1 VRRKEREVSK
11 ITVLGGGLVGRVI
24 ARDLAREKGFRIIV
38 ADRDE
43 GKLARLRAESLATT
57 TVDLAD
63 DAAVRK
69 AIADA
74 DVVVG
79 AAPGHMGYRLLRLVI
94 EAGKPYADIAF
105 MPEDFLQLD
114 GLARERGVTAVVDCG
129 VAPGLSN
136 LLCGRAE
143 HEFDSVERMLILV
156 GGLPK
161 NRLWPFEYRVVFSAV
176 DVIEEYLRPARWVE
190 HGRLVTKPAL
200 TDVEPVDL
208 PRVGTVEAFNTDG
221 LRSLATTLHAPFMK
235 EKTLRWPGHVEKMR
249 MLRET
254 GFLSQEPID
263 VAGTRVRP
271 YDMTTKLLFDAWRLP
286 EGEADLTVMRV
297 EATGVVGGA
306 PKTWTWDL
314 YDEADPATGYHSMAR
329 VTGFPC
335 AIVARM
341 LASGELARP
350 GVQPPERLAG
360 DDRFFERMMDELR
373 ARGVTITRTIA

>member
-1 VRRKEREVSK
+1 MSNIV
-11 ITVLGGGLVGRVI
+11 VLGAGLVGRVM
-24 ARDLAREKGFRIIV
+24 ALDLAREKDLHVTV

-43 GKLARLRAESLATT
+43 GALARLRAEGLATIAL
-57 TVDLAD
+57 DLAD
-63 DAAVRK
+63 DAAVCR
-69 AIADA
+69 AIAGA

-79 AAPGHMGYRLLRLVI
+79 SAPGHMGFRLLRLVI
-94 EAGKPYADIAF
+94 EAGKSYADIAF
-105 MPEDFLQLD
+105 MPEDFLVLD
-114 GLARERGVTAVVDCG
+114 ALAKARGVTAVVDCG

-161 NRLWPFEYRVVFSAV
+161 RRLWPFEYRVVFSGV

-190 HGRLVTKPAL
+190 HGKLVTKLAL
-200 TDVEPVDL
+200 TDIESVDL
-208 PRVGTVEAFNTDG
+208 PQVGTVEAFNTDG

-235 EKTLRWPGHVEKMR
+235 EKTLRWPGHVERMR

-263 VAGTRVRP
+263 AAGAQVRP
-271 YDMTTKLLFDAWRLP
+271 YDVTTRLLFDAWRLP
-286 EGEADLTVMRV
+286 EGETDLTVMRV
-297 EATGVVGGA
+297 EATGSVGGEHR
-306 PKTWTWDL
+306 TWTWDL

-329 VTGFPC
+329 TTGFPC

-341 LASGELARP
+341 LARGELARP
-350 GVQPPERLAG
+350 GVQPPERLA
-360 DDRFFERMMDELR
+360 DDARFYERMMEELR
-373 ARGVTITRTIA
+373 ARGVTITLAVK

>member
-1 VRRKEREVSK
+1 VSK
-11 ITVLGGGLVGRVI
+11 IAVLGGGLVGRVI
-24 ARDLAREKGFRIIV
+24 ARDLARDKDMHVTV
-38 ADRDE
+38 ADASE
-43 GKLARLRAESLATT
+43 KTLARLRTEGVG
-57 TVDLAD
+57 TVALDLAD

-79 AAPGHMGYRLLRLVI
+79 AAPGYMGYRLLRLVI

-105 MPEDFLQLD
+105 MPEDFLELD
-114 GLARERGVTAVVDCG
+114 GLANERGVTAVVDCG

-143 HEFDSVERMLILV
+143 HEFDSTERMLVLV

-161 NRLWPFEYRVVFSAV
+161 NRVWPFEYRVVFSAV
-176 DVIEEYLRPARWVE
+176 DVIEEYTRPARWVE
-190 HGRLVTKPAL
+190 HGRLVIKPAL
-200 TDVEPVDL
+200 TDVELVDL

-221 LRSLATTLHAPFMK
+221 LRSLAKTLHAPFMK

-254 GFLSQEPID
+254 GFLSQEPLE
-263 VAGTRVRP
+263 VAGMQVRP
-271 YDMTTKLLFDAWRLP
+271 YDVTTKLLFDAWRLP

-297 EATGVVGGA
+297 EATGVMGGA
-306 PKTWTWDL
+306 RQTWTWDL
-314 YDEADPATGYHSMAR
+314 YDEADPLSGYHSMAR

-341 LASGELARP
+341 LARGELARP

-360 DDRFFERMMDELR
+360 DDRFFEGMMKELR
-373 ARGVTITRTIA
+373 ARGVMITKTVASSG